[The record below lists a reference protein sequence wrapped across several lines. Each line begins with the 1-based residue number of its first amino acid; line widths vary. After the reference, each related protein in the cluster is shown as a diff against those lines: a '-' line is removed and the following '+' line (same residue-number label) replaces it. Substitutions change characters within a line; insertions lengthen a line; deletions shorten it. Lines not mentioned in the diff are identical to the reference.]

1 MKNAVWIAFWLLFV
15 LHHDF
20 WWWADDQ
27 IVLGFMPVGL
37 AWHAGFSIAA
47 ALLWLAAL
55 KFAWPSEIEEW
66 AAEPTDEKSN

>member
-1 MKNAVWIAFWLLFV
+1 MKTTVWTAFWLLFL

-20 WWWADDQ
+20 WWWADDTL
-27 IVLGFMPVGL
+27 VLGFLPVGL

-47 ALLWLAAL
+47 ALLWMAAL

-66 AAEPTDEKSN
+66 ASVPADDKTN